1 MTKIKIITSLLDESI
16 ILEKIANDLP
26 FPFNRIMQ
34 YKAENLNTKLVQI
47 LLNPYQKKSEMD
59 TIKIINS
66 LQDELAIIELITK
79 DLPITYAR
87 IMNHK
92 IEKINSFLSEINSIE
107 TEKNN
112 ADLQDYASDLLIE
125 LEAQEFEESEE
136 SEIIIRERFNG
147 KIIETPTYNSQK
159 R

>member
-1 MTKIKIITSLLDESI
+1 MTKIKIITSLLDESV
-16 ILEKIANDLP
+16 ILEKIAKDLP

-47 LLNPYQKKSEMD
+47 LLNPYQKTSEMD

-112 ADLQDYASDLLIE
+112 ADLQYYASDLLIE

-159 R
+159 N